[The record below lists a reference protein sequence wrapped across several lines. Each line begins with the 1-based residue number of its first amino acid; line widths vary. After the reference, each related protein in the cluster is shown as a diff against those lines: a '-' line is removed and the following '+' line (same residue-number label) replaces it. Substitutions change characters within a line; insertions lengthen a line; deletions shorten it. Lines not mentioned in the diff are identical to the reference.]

1 LQRRR
6 ASSEQARRDAE
17 WRSLV
22 RAVTKPNG
30 VVSDVDEAR
39 FRDYLDRHMLSNG
52 SSPNGAEATRR
63 ERVPDARDAL
73 GGDRRDA
80 DPGRREPT

>member
-1 LQRRR
+1 MMLQRRK
-6 ASSEQARRDAE
+6 ATSEQARRDAE

-39 FRDYLDRHMLSNG
+39 FRAYIDRHVMSSGSSNG
-52 SSPNGAEATRR
+52 ADAAQR
-63 ERVPDARDAL
+63 ERVPDART
-73 GGDRRDA
+73 RHS
-80 DPGRREPT
+80 DPNRHEPT